1 MRVHS
6 ILPVSRAN
14 GPGSRFT
21 IWVQGCTRKCS
32 GCFNPETHDASG
44 GSEFSVTEILK
55 QITPEETGGIT
66 VSGGEP
72 FEQAEELAALLEQAG
87 AKGLS
92 RLVFTG
98 FTYEELLSKKSK
110 AIEKCLLG
118 TDMLIDGAY
127 IKELPPYMPWTGSGN
142 QRILQL
148 EQGKVVRVCVKT
160 EMEAAEAIDG
170 EIIINS
176 DGKISATGNIN
187 IARFVDYLA

>member
-1 MRVHS
+1 VRVHS